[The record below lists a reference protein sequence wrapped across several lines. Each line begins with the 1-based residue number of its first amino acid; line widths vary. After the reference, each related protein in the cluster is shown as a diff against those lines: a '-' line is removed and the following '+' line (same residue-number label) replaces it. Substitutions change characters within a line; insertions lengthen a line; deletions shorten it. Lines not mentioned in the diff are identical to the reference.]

1 MTRAFGANSL
11 TAGVVLFGTTKQGAT
26 VKRVLGLAMALMLT
40 VIGCDG
46 GEETATTSAP
56 AAEEQTVEIADFA
69 FSPEGLTIAAGSTV
83 TWVNQDP
90 SLPHTATSDDEVF
103 DSGSLTEGG
112 EFSFTFDEAGT
123 FAYFCEVHPTMRG
136 TIVVE

>member
-1 MTRAFGANSL
+1 
-11 TAGVVLFGTTKQGAT
+11 
-26 VKRVLGLAMALMLT
+26 
-40 VIGCDG
+40 
-46 GEETATTSAP
+46 
-56 AAEEQTVEIADFA
+56 
-69 FSPEGLTIAAGSTV
+69 
-83 TWVNQDP
+83 VNQDP

>member
-1 MTRAFGANSL
+1 M
-11 TAGVVLFGTTKQGAT
+11 
-26 VKRVLGLAMALMLT
+26 KRVLGLAMALMLT

-69 FSPEGLTIAAGSTV
+69 FSPEELTIAAGSTV